1 MALERRRRQV
11 HVVGAT
17 GVSVEVQW
25 GDVIAAV
32 HQAAAHRMLVGARV
46 QLGALEWDLQVA
58 AAEARRRRHLVSR
71 CACSRALV
79 HLPAAVDPH
88 MR

>member
-1 MALERRRRQV
+1 MALERRHRQV

-17 GVSVEVQW
+17 GVPVEVERE
-25 GDVIAAV
+25 DIVAAV
-32 HQAAAHRMLVGARV
+32 HQAAAHRVLVGVRI

-71 CACSRALV
+71 CACGRALV
-79 HLPAAVDPH
+79 HLPAAVDSH
-88 MR
+88 MC